1 MLILDN
7 RETQMKIAIASHIT
21 LDSIDNQGAYY
32 LGGSACYCGLIC
44 RQLGFET
51 ILVTKVGKDLP
62 EDTRDFLNRN
72 LADIT
77 PFEEE
82 CLTTKFS
89 IRQYDDAR
97 QVTLLSK
104 CNPLT
109 VDDVSDIDADGW
121 IVSPVIDEVPL
132 EVLTAITEKGKFVML
147 DPQGYLRKVGPS
159 GTISL
164 HRSLDLDWSG
174 ISAVKADEDEFKI
187 LGPVNAN
194 FVISTTRRMIHM
206 NEHSLQLDRIP
217 TRDSTGI
224 GDILS
229 AVFTCVYLKEKDSRL
244 AICSAAG
251 AVRAALK
258 ANAFGL
264 DKIPTKSKI
273 EESTA
278 ILSKISI

>member
-7 RETQMKIAIASHIT
+7 RETYMKIAIASHIT

-32 LGGSACYCGLIC
+32 LGGSACYCGLTC

-62 EDTRDFLNRN
+62 EDKRDFLNRN
-72 LADIT
+72 LVDIKS
-77 PFEEE
+77 FEEE

-89 IRQYDDAR
+89 IRQYDDTR

-132 EVLTAITEKGKFVML
+132 DVLKAITEKGKFVML

-159 GTISL
+159 GTILL

-187 LGPVNAN
+187 LGPVKSK

-206 NEHSLQLDRIP
+206 NEHNLQLDYIP

-229 AVFTCVYLKEKDSRL
+229 AVFTCVYIKEKDSRL
-244 AICSAAG
+244 AIRSAAG
-251 AVRAALK
+251 AVTAALK
-258 ANAFGL
+258 ENALGL
-264 DKIPTKSKI
+264 DKIPTKSKM
-273 EESTA
+273 EESAA

>member
-1 MLILDN
+1 
-7 RETQMKIAIASHIT
+7 MKIAIASHIT
-21 LDSIDNQGAYY
+21 LDSIDNEDNYY
-32 LGGSACYCGLIC
+32 LGGPACYCGLTC

-62 EDTRDFLNRN
+62 EDKRDFLNRN
-72 LADIT
+72 LVDINQ
-77 PFEEE
+77 FEKE

-89 IRQYDDAR
+89 IRQYDDTR
-97 QVTLLSK
+97 QLTLLSK

-132 EVLTAITEKGKFVML
+132 DVLRAITKKGKFVML
-147 DPQGYLRKVGPS
+147 DPQGYLRKVQLS

-164 HRSLDLDWSG
+164 HRSVALDWSG
-174 ISAVKADEDEFKI
+174 VSAVKADDHEFKI
-187 LGPVNAN
+187 GPINAD
-194 FVISTTRRMIHM
+194 FVISATRRVIHM
-206 NEHSLQLDRIP
+206 NEHKLRLDHIP
-217 TRDSTGI
+217 TIDSTGI

-229 AVFTCVYLKEKDSRL
+229 AVFTCIYIKEKDSRL

-251 AVRAALK
+251 AITAALK
-258 ANAFGL
+258 ANAIGL

-273 EESTA
+273 EEYA
-278 ILSKISI
+278 VILSEFYRS